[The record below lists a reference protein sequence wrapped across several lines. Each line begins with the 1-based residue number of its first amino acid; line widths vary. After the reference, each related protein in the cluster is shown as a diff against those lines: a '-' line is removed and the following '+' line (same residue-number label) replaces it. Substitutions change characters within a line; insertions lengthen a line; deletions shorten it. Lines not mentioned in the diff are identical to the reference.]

1 MDHPAS
7 GLTVVLAGATGVVG
21 RHLAEQSVA
30 RQDIAR
36 VVAPGRRALPWT
48 APGLSCP
55 VLTAIDDE
63 TAWTEVMPGEVD
75 LALCA
80 LGTTMRRAGSRAAFR
95 KVDLEGVVA
104 FAKAARARGAR
115 TFGLVSSLGADR
127 PGAAFYLRIKHE
139 AEQAVQQI
147 GFERVVIVR
156 PSFIDDEG
164 MREDHRPLERL
175 ALPLARWL
183 LPARGVRAKWAPVT
197 ARAIARG
204 LLAHGLAA
212 GPGLTVLENATLVS
226 G

>member
-1 MDHPAS
+1 MENPAS
-7 GLTVVLAGATGVVG
+7 GPTVVIAGATGVVG

-30 RQDIAR
+30 RPDIAR

-48 APGLSCP
+48 APTLSCP
-55 VLTAIDDE
+55 VLAVIDE
-63 TAWTEVMPGEVD
+63 ATAWAAVMPEEVD

-104 FAKAARARGAR
+104 FARAARARGAR
-115 TFGLVSSLGADR
+115 TFGLVSSIGADR

-147 GFERVVIVR
+147 GFDRVVIVR

-175 ALPLARWL
+175 ALPLARRL
-183 LPARGVRAKWAPVT
+183 LPPRGVTARWAPVT
-197 ARAIARG
+197 ARAIAQG
-204 LLAHGLAA
+204 LLNPCLAA
-212 GPGLTVLENATLVS
+212 GPRLTILENETLLTS
-226 G
+226 